1 MFQNPDSS
9 LNPRHT
15 IFDIVVRAI
24 RLFRDDVRRSGER
37 AVVQELLDS
46 VKLPTGLL
54 YRYPAELS
62 GGQRQRVALARA
74 FAAQPEVLLCDE
86 VTSALDVSVQ
96 ATILELIAELSEK
109 TNTAV
114 IWVSHDLAVVRTI
127 ADRALV
133 MREGEVCEEGDTDE
147 LFAAAKHAYT
157 QQLLAAIPE
166 LQAAAETAPRC
177 SATVSTRSRTAPAS
191 APTGPPRRRGSAR

>member
-15 IFDIVVRAI
+15 ILAHRRAPDQALPATTC
-24 RLFRDDVRRSGER
+24 REASER
-37 AVVQELLDS
+37 EAVLGLLDA
-46 VKLPTGLL
+46 VGLPRGLL
-54 YRYPAELS
+54 YRYPVELS

-74 FAAQPEVLLCDE
+74 FAPRASLLLCDE

-96 ATILELIAELSEK
+96 ATILRLIAELSEE
-109 TNTAV
+109 TRTAV

-133 MREGEVCEEGDTDE
+133 MRDGEVCEEGATRD
-147 LFAAAKHAYT
+147 LFSSARHPYT

-166 LQAAAETAPRC
+166 LP
-177 SATVSTRSRTAPAS
+177 
-191 APTGPPRRRGSAR
+191 G

>member
-1 MFQNPDSS
+1 MP
-9 LNPRHT
+9 
-15 IFDIVVRAI
+15 
-24 RLFRDDVRRSGER
+24 RSGER
-37 AVVQELLDS
+37 AVVQELLDA
-46 VKLPTGLL
+46 VRLPTGLL

-74 FAAQPEVLLCDE
+74 FAADPTLLLCDE

-96 ATILELIAELSEK
+96 ATILELIAELSQQTE
-109 TNTAV
+109 TAV

-147 LFAAAKHAYT
+147 LFASAKHPYT
-157 QQLLAAIPE
+157 QQLLASIPD
-166 LQAAAETAPRC
+166 LQLAASGAEA
-177 SATVSTRSRTAPAS
+177 
-191 APTGPPRRRGSAR
+191 